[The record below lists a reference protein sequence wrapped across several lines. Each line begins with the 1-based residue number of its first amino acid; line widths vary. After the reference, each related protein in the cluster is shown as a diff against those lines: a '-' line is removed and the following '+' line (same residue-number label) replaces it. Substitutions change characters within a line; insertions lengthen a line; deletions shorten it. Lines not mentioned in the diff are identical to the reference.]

1 MCIEAPLRHKDCSS
15 PDTARFRVAARTS
28 ALVHAL
34 ILISAIATIS
44 CQGQRKS
51 ALRPPPDYIDGA
63 AGLSALAIRFAPIL
77 YLHPE
82 EPYHI
87 MGVIAV
93 FHPTRS
99 LIAYHVFFD
108 DDAFLAG
115 RGKSLDHEIVWI
127 EYDPVALKVTD
138 VFTLW
143 HRTVLRSGL
152 PLMDT
157 TTPEGRA
164 RIDVQWG
171 QHGMLPF
178 GWRELVTARPKLELR
193 MHYELVHNVNRVPK
207 ASTTKPAVFFGGSY
221 DEYIEFSV
229 PIDAADYIHEPDVV
243 RAEHSLEHIKSR
255 MGRTLILKKEW
266 PDW

>member
-1 MCIEAPLRHKDCSS
+1 MFIDALPRHGVHSRS
-15 PDTARFRVAARTS
+15 HRAHSRAAREKS

-34 ILISAIATIS
+34 ILISTIATIS
-44 CQGQRKS
+44 CQGPMTS
-51 ALRPPPDYIDGA
+51 SLRRPPDYIDGA

-77 YLHPE
+77 YVHPE

-93 FHPTRS
+93 LHPARP

-127 EYDPVALKVTD
+127 EYDPVTLKVTD
-138 VFTLW
+138 VLTLW

-152 PLMDT
+152 PLMET
-157 TTPEGRA
+157 TTPDGRA

-178 GWRELVTARPKLELR
+178 GWKELVTARPRLELR

-207 ASTTKPAVFFGGSY
+207 ASATKPIVFFGGSF

-243 RAEHSLEHIKSR
+243 RVEHSLEHIISR
-255 MGRTLILKKEW
+255 TGKTLILKKEW